1 MTEIR
6 SFRAVFDLERRIYR
20 IDRLRLNPTG
30 VPVRGVVYFLAL
42 AACTLL
48 LGRLPLIDAIAR
60 VAPWYLREVALPAA
74 LAALFT
80 LIAIEGRPFHLAA
93 LSLLRFAFGPREFS
107 GMRPRRPRDREL
119 LFDELVFVVD
129 GSDARVRR
137 LRYMGPGRVRVR
149 ARRSG
154 RGRVVEL
161 ERGARLEVCAR
172 P

>member
-6 SFRAVFDLERRIYR
+6 SFRTVFDLERRIYR

-30 VPVRGVVYFLAL
+30 VPLRGIIYFLAL
-42 AACTLL
+42 AACSLL
-48 LGRLPLIDAIAR
+48 LGRLPLIGAIAR
-60 VAPWYLREVALPAA
+60 TAPWYLREVALPAA

-93 LSLLRFAFGPREFS
+93 LALLRFALGPRELS
-107 GMRPRRPRDREL
+107 GLRPRRAGDREL
-119 LFDELVFVVD
+119 LLSELVFLAD
-129 GSDARVRR
+129 GSDARARR
-137 LRYMGPGRVRVR
+137 LRYRGPGRVRIR
-149 ARRSG
+149 ARRPG

-172 P
+172 R

>member
-42 AACTLL
+42 AACSLL

-93 LSLLRFAFGPREFS
+93 LSLLRFASGPREFS
-107 GMRPRRPRDREL
+107 GMRSRRARDREL
-119 LFDELVFVVD
+119 FFGELVFIAD
-129 GSDARVRR
+129 GSDAQVRR
-137 LRYMGPGRVRVR
+137 LRYTGPGRVRVR
-149 ARRSG
+149 ERRPG

-161 ERGARLEVCAR
+161 ERGARLEVCTR
-172 P
+172 R